1 MSIDHFSSLDRQRD
15 IYTRGISG
23 QKPSIPLNWQALQQT
38 AQRAMSKRAWA
49 YIAGGAGHAH
59 TVSRNEL
66 GFGKWQIVPQMLR
79 DVSVRDTSIALLG
92 KRYASP
98 FVLCPIGVLEMA
110 HPQADLAV
118 AKAAAALNI
127 PYIFSNQASVPMETC
142 AAAMGNA
149 PRWFQLYWSKSDE
162 LSLSLVKRAEQCGC
176 DALVITLDTTLLGW
190 RTADLDLAYLPFLEG
205 KGIAQYTSDP
215 VFNQLLRQ
223 TDTNAAA
230 PVAPLKPRLTWRTLQ
245 TMLGLLWRYPQGSF
259 LKNLQSGE
267 ALRAVRQFINIY
279 SRPSLTWENLSF
291 LRQHTRL
298 PILLKGILQPLD
310 AQKALDYG
318 MDGIVISN
326 HGGRQVDGAVSTIEM
341 LPDIAQTIAGR
352 IPIIIDS
359 GIRGGADA
367 FKALALGATAV
378 GIGRPYC
385 YALAI
390 AGEQGVSELL
400 ANYRAD
406 FELTMGLA
414 GCKNIAEINSSLLR
428 STNLET

>member
-1 MSIDHFSSLDRQRD
+1 MRR
-15 IYTRGISG
+15 
-23 QKPSIPLNWQALQQT
+23 
-38 AQRAMSKRAWA
+38 
-49 YIAGGAGHAH
+49 
-59 TVSRNEL
+59 V
-66 GFGKWQIVPQMLR
+66 GFN
-79 DVSVRDTSIALLG
+79 
-92 KRYASP
+92 Y
-98 FVLCPIGVLEMA
+98 IGV
-110 HPQADLAV
+110 
-118 AKAAAALNI
+118 NRTN
-127 PYIFSNQASVPMETC
+127 Y
-142 AAAMGNA
+142 
-149 PRWFQLYWSKSDE
+149 R
-162 LSLSLVKRAEQCGC
+162 LSLVKRAEQCGC

-190 RTADLDLAYLPFLEG
+190 RTADLDLAYLPFLGGQRYSAIHVRTLYLTNYCG
-205 KGIAQYTSDP
+205 KPIIMPT
-215 VFNQLLRQ
+215 
-223 TDTNAAA
+223 T

-318 MDGIVISN
+318 MDGIIISN

-428 STNLET
+428 STRWKCRF